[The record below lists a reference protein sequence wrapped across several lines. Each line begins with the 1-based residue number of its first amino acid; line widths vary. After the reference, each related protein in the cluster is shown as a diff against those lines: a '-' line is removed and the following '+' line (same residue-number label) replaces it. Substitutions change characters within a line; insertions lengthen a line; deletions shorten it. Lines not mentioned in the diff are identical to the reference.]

1 MKDLGIQK
9 KLGIVFVVMDV
20 VMVFLLYCG
29 YSTARKVVQA
39 NDPEVFLRYYNIV
52 CIVMLVI
59 MIVIMIYFPIT
70 ILKSLK
76 EGFGTVKDATKKLSI
91 GDIEFEI
98 PKEREDEFGELI
110 DELNNLINESL
121 VQAQIA
127 EDVANGNLT
136 IKVSPRGDKDL
147 LGNALKSMVDRNKT
161 TLGNISESAY
171 QVMTSS
177 SQVATASEALAQGS
191 TQQASAIEEITASIS
206 EIAEKTK
213 QNANQANEAASLV
226 SKAIVDVKQG
236 NKQMHEMMNAMQDI
250 NKASESISNIIKVI
264 DDIAFQTNILA
275 LNAAVE
281 AARAGEAGKGFAV
294 VADEIRKLSE
304 TSSAQSKAIGSGIDK
319 IRASIEM
326 VVSSSSEVSDALSV
340 VSEKIT
346 ETDEV
351 VIQIKSA
358 MEEQNEGSKQII
370 AALRNMNDSTVEVQQ
385 SSRNM
390 ELQKENVIKEMD
402 ILNNSASLMKNSM
415 EEISIGAKAINDTGA
430 ALSEISDQVQEAI
443 GKIGDQIDL
452 FTV

>member
-294 VADEIRKLSE
+294 VAEEVRNLAAKSADAASE
-304 TSSAQSKAIGSGIDK
+304 TAELIEDSILKVEAGSKIANETSNALDAITK
-319 IRASIEM
+319 
-326 VVSSSSEVSDALSV
+326 V
-340 VSEKIT
+340 VSES
-346 ETDEV
+346 EV
-351 VIQIKSA
+351 Y
-358 MEEQNEGSKQII
+358 
-370 AALRNMNDSTVEVQQ
+370 
-385 SSRNM
+385 
-390 ELQKENVIKEMD
+390 IKE
-402 ILNNSASLMKNSM
+402 IAESSNYQATSVAQINQAIGQVSQVVQNNSATSQECAAASEELSNQAVHMRELLSIYNLGKEEEHDSM
-415 EEISIGAKAINDTGA
+415 FNTIDRNDNAVINDNEKNPNE
-430 ALSEISDQVQEAI
+430 LIISLGDDF
-443 GKIGDQIDL
+443 GKY
-452 FTV
+452 